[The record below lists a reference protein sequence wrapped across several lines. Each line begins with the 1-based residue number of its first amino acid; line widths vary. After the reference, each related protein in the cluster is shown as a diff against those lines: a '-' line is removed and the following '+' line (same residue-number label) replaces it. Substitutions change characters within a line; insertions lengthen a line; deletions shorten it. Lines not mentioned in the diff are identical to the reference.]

1 MGVHS
6 SMNEKRKKNVVYLLF
21 VLPALF
27 AFVNVVLIPF
37 IMGLIYSFT
46 DWDGFKFQGSTFIG
60 LTNYIEALGDRRYR
74 QAFVFSFKYA
84 FLMLAL
90 VNVIGF
96 GFALLVTSKVRGRNV
111 LRSVYL
117 LPNLIGGLILGFIWK
132 FVFSRLFVQIGTVTG
147 LESVFYNWLEE
158 PTSAFAAL
166 ILVGVWQQAGYVM
179 IIYIAGI
186 QAIPSDVMEA
196 ASIDGAGATQRLFR
210 ITIPLMIP
218 SFTINLF
225 VTMANA
231 MKQYDTNVSLTNG
244 GPGRSTEMVAM
255 NIYNSAFRYND
266 TAEAQAKAIL
276 FFIIIMVI
284 TLTQVVLTRRKE
296 VQL

>member
-1 MGVHS
+1 MKTSV
-6 SMNEKRKKNVVYLLF
+6 KKNISFFLF

-37 IMGLIYSFT
+37 IMGVVYSFSN
-46 DWDGFKFQGSTFIG
+46 WSGFAFAGSEFVG
-60 LTNYIEALGDRRYR
+60 FTNYLEGLGDRRFR
-74 QAFVFSFKYA
+74 QAFIFSFQY
-84 FLMLAL
+84 AL
-90 VNVIGF
+90 VMLILVNLIGF
-96 GFALLVTSKVRGRNV
+96 IFALLVTSRVKGRNI
-111 LRSVYL
+111 LRSIYL
-117 LPNLIGGLILGFIWK
+117 LPNLIGGLILGFIWR
-132 FVFSRLFVQIGTVTG
+132 FIFSRLFVQMGLVTG
-147 LESVFYNWLEE
+147 LESVFFNWLDER
-158 PTSAFAAL
+158 TAAFFAL
-166 ILVGVWQQAGYVM
+166 VLVGVWQQAGYVM

-186 QAIPSDVMEA
+186 QAIPGDLMEA
-196 ASIDGAGATQRLFR
+196 SSIDGAGAWQRLTR

-231 MKQYDTNVSLTNG
+231 MKQYDTNVSLTDG

-266 TAEAQAKAIL
+266 AAEAQAKSIIF
-276 FFIIIMVI
+276 FFIIMLI
-284 TLTQVVLTRRKE
+284 TLSQVFLTRRKE

>member
-196 ASIDGAGATQRLFR
+196 ASIDGAGARQRLFR

>member
-196 ASIDGAGATQRLFR
+196 ASIDGAGARQRLIR

>member
-1 MGVHS
+1 MR
-6 SMNEKRKKNVVYLLF
+6 EKRKRNVTYFLF
-21 VLPALF
+21 ILPALF

-37 IMGLIYSFT
+37 IMGIVYSFT
-46 DWDGFKFQGSTFIG
+46 NWDGFSFQGSEFIAF
-60 LTNYIEALGDRRYR
+60 TNYIEAFGDRRFR
-74 QAFVFSFKYA
+74 QAFIFSFQYA

-90 VNVIGF
+90 VNLIGF
-96 GFALLVTSKVRGRNV
+96 AFALLVTSKVGGKNI
-111 LRSVYL
+111 LRSIYL

-132 FVFSRLFVQIGTVTG
+132 FVFSRLFVQIGMVTG
-147 LESVFYNWLEE
+147 LESVFYNWLDE
-158 PTSAFAAL
+158 PTSAFLAL

-186 QAIPSDVMEA
+186 QAIPGDVVEA

-231 MKQYDTNVSLTNG
+231 MKQYDTNVSLTGG

-266 TAEAQAKAIL
+266 AAEAQAKAIL
-276 FFIIIMVI
+276 FFIVIMVI
-284 TLTQVVLTRRKE
+284 TLTQVILTRRRE

>member
-1 MGVHS
+1 MR
-6 SMNEKRKKNVVYLLF
+6 EKHKKNFIYFLF
-21 VLPALF
+21 ILPALF
-27 AFVNVVLIPF
+27 AFINVVLIPF
-37 IMGLIYSFT
+37 MMGIVYSFT
-46 DWDGFKFQGSTFIG
+46 DWDGFSFQGSQFVG
-60 LTNYIEALGDRRYR
+60 LTNYIEAFNDRRFK

-90 VNVIGF
+90 VNIIGF
-96 GFALLVTSKVRGRNV
+96 MFALLVTSKVGGKNV

-132 FVFSRLFVQIGTVTG
+132 FVFSRLFVQIGAVSG
-147 LESVFYNWLEE
+147 LQSVFFNWLDE
-158 PTSAFAAL
+158 PTSAFLAL

-186 QAIPSDVMEA
+186 QAIPGDVIEA
-196 ASIDGAGATQRLFR
+196 SSIDGAGAIQRLFR

-231 MKQYDTNVSLTNG
+231 MKQYDTNVSLTGG

-266 TAEAQAKAIL
+266 SAEAQAKAIL
-276 FFIIIMVI
+276 FFIVIMVI
-284 TLTQVVLTRRKE
+284 TLTQVVLTRKKE